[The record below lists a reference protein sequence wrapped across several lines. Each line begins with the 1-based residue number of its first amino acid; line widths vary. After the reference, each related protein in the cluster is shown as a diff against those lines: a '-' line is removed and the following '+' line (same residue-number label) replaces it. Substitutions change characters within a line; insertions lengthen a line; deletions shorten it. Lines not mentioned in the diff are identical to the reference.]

1 MLLLFL
7 KTSPGRPLL
16 RMHPSEVW
24 PCCHRRR
31 GDEGGGSDTQEV
43 NNVILRALCLIS
55 LPSLL
60 PLCFSPSSSSVFCS
74 AAELFSVLL
83 SLAHRLA
90 ERGLALAGS
99 EGGVSISPNNAVG
112 ITWQW
117 SRDNPAISET
127 ASFQQ
132 VHLYRIKWVLCVFNT
147 NKAWN
152 ILTNSLWN

>member
-1 MLLLFL
+1 MAVLLLLLPTLPVYCVAQTIIFMLLLFL
-7 KTSPGRPLL
+7 KTSPGRLL

-24 PCCHRRR
+24 PCSHRRR

-55 LPSLL
+55 LPFLL
-60 PLCFSPSSSSVFCS
+60 ALCFSPSSSSVFRG

-112 ITWQW
+112 IT
-117 SRDNPAISET
+117 
-127 ASFQQ
+127 
-132 VHLYRIKWVLCVFNT
+132 
-147 NKAWN
+147 
-152 ILTNSLWN
+152 

>member
-43 NNVILRALCLIS
+43 NNVILRALGLIS

-60 PLCFSPSSSSVFCS
+60 PSCFSPSSSSVFCG

-112 ITWQW
+112 IT
-117 SRDNPAISET
+117 
-127 ASFQQ
+127 
-132 VHLYRIKWVLCVFNT
+132 
-147 NKAWN
+147 
-152 ILTNSLWN
+152 